1 MIVDYTFFQD
11 GLLRVDGALALATPS
26 PTNEAIA
33 GRIDSFIERYEPEYM
48 CKLLGEELYNDF
60 LGYEN
65 GESVNDWS
73 DFMGII
79 VKGDTYK
86 TSPIANY
93 VYFHLLRAS
102 HTDATMNGVKADGD
116 NGRLISPERKMIFAW
131 NDMVQQNRMLYRW
144 LEKANFKGWDMDCEL
159 LETIST
165 LGV

>member
-1 MIVDYTFFQD
+1 MIIDYTFFQD

-26 PTNEAIA
+26 PTNEAIM
-33 GRIDSFIERYEPEYM
+33 GRINSFIERYEPEYL

-60 LGYEN
+60 LLHEK
-65 GESVNDWS
+65 GESMNDW
-73 DFMGII
+73 DGFMSIL

-93 VYFHLLRAS
+93 VYFFLLRAS

-116 NGRLISPERKMIFAW
+116 GGKLISPERKMVVAW
-131 NDMVQQNRMLYRW
+131 NDMVQQNKLLYRW
-144 LEKANFKGWDMDCEL
+144 LEKVNYEGWEMDCEL
-159 LETIST
+159 LETINT